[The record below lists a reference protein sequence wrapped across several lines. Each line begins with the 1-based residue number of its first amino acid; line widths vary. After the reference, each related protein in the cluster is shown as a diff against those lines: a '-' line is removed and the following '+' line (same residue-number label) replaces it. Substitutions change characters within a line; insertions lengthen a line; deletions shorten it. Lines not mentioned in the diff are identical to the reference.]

1 MHQRLSPDSF
11 PARNAVVD
19 QIPGRLSPDH
29 ALALAAI
36 GHHIDG
42 MAKMNDMSERAEGPR
57 GNRCPICGKPSAPE
71 FRPFCTRR
79 CADVDLHRWLGGVYA
94 IPVKDE
100 EDEDGAPRREPES

>member
-1 MHQRLSPDSF
+1 M
-11 PARNAVVD
+11 
-19 QIPGRLSPDH
+19 
-29 ALALAAI
+29 LAGAAI
-36 GHHIDG
+36 AHHIDG

-57 GNRCPICGKPSAPE
+57 GTRCPICGKPTATE

-100 EDEDGAPRREPES
+100 EDEDGAPRREPEG